1 MYRTV
6 KRRMRGLKTV
16 LFIYDCVNEYARVW
30 GLKTIIFIFSMV
42 LRIDCAQLGG
52 CFLEIS
58 YAVIVRQ
65 LVGLESPTGLTGPH
79 SHMSDNSSALPYTS
93 EEQPGLLKS
102 PRGSSELQEKWTESI
117 CSKAEAEA
125 FLFIYIY
132 FWLHLWHVWVFGPG
146 MNPSNACYSSNPNC
160 FSDNAKSFI
169 CYATREL
176 QNWGFLSPIHDVLE
190 LHFHWIL
197 LVNASH

>member
-1 MYRTV
+1 
-6 KRRMRGLKTV
+6 
-16 LFIYDCVNEYARVW
+16 
-30 GLKTIIFIFSMV
+30 MV

-79 SHMSDNSSALPYTS
+79 SHMSDNSSVLPYTSFS

-160 FSDNAKSFI
+160 FSDNASQILYLLCHKGTPKLRLFITYPWRPRTSFSLNSIGQCKSLKLDQI
-169 CYATREL
+169 QRKG
-176 QNWGFLSPIHDVLE
+176 N
-190 LHFHWIL
+190 
-197 LVNASH
+197 